1 MLKKINKKIIVC
13 LLLLAT
19 ILNITIPTFATLQI
33 GDTSHLYGE
42 KELPGYL
49 EIKATGGI
57 KLVVKVYYVDPDT
70 KQKLPA
76 FCIEPNKPRGWLRCN
91 RLFGL

>member
-1 MLKKINKKIIVC
+1 MLKKVNKKIIVC
-13 LLLLAT
+13 LLILAT
-19 ILNITIPTFATLQI
+19 ILQI

-49 EIKATGGI
+49 EIKETGAI
-57 KLVVKVYYVDPDT
+57 KLVVKVYYIDPDT

-76 FCIEPNKPRGWLRCN
+76 FCIEPSKPGVRKWCN
-91 RLFGL
+91 RLLWI